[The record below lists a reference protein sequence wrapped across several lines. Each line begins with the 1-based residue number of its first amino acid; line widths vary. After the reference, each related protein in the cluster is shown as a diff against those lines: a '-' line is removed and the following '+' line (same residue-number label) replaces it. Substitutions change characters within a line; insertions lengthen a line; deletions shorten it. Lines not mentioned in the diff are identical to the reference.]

1 MIYVPSNFPAVSH
14 YLQMISP
21 CFIVER
27 ISVLSGIVWLL
38 IWYWFAF
45 GYSITSWFWSGIR
58 QRLCFSLISIR
69 DYWADPLTF
78 PTNIYILIDGHDIGF
93 VNELRLLGV
102 TIDNNLT
109 FDTHRSCQTHFTSWK
124 TLATWWWRSSRLK
137 AWLRPTS
144 VASRI
149 PSASSSSATTGS
161 WPTPS
166 IKLSH
171 RRGKK
176 YSSCE
181 YPHCLALK
189 LFSPKTYYC
198 AVIHI

>member
-1 MIYVPSNFPAVSH
+1 MGNFWKKWATFLYNICWH
-14 YLQMISP
+14 WMEQL
-21 CFIVER
+21 
-27 ISVLSGIVWLL
+27 GN
-38 IWYWFAF
+38 
-45 GYSITSWFWSGIR
+45 
-58 QRLCFSLISIR
+58 LCFFLKIFMR
-69 DYWADPLTF
+69 RFLLT
-78 PTNIYILIDGHDIGF
+78 TIL
-93 VNELRLLGV
+93 
-102 TIDNNLT
+102 NLT

-166 IKLSH
+166 IKLSL

-181 YPHCLALK
+181 YPHCLVLVATIQ
-189 LFSPKTYYC
+189 PKDILCSHTHLSTYLDC
-198 AVIHI
+198 LLVSA